1 MTTAEKRKICVITG
15 SRAEYGLLSPVMRA
29 IREHPAFKLQII
41 ATGAHLSPDHG
52 NTVRVIEEDGFVIDE
67 RVDLKLAGDAGSER
81 ARAAGRGVSGF
92 AEAYSRLDPDILLI
106 LGDRYEILAAA
117 TAALLMRIPIAH
129 IAGGDITEGAFD
141 DAIRHSLTKLS
152 HLHFVT
158 TESAAA
164 RVRQLGEEPDRITVS
179 GSTGIDVIRQMPLLK
194 RREIEHRLGF
204 SLRER
209 NLLITFH
216 PVTLGNMSDER
227 QLDELLAA
235 LDMIGPDIGL
245 IFTAPNADPGET
257 AIRVKIGGYLATHT
271 NACLRESLGQLLYL
285 STMSCCDAVVGNS
298 SSGIYEAPSL
308 KKPTVN
314 IGDRQAGR
322 ERASS
327 VIDCQPD
334 RTAIAQAIR
343 KAFHLDCT
351 DVASPY
357 GDGHA
362 TERIIAR
369 LASIPDFKPLL
380 RKHFID
386 FPKAPQA

>member
-1 MTTAEKRKICVITG
+1 MTGKRKICVITG
-15 SRAEYGLLSPVMRA
+15 SRAEYGLLSPVMHGLTQ
-29 IREHPAFKLQII
+29 HPAFELQIVV
-41 ATGAHLSPDHG
+41 TGAHLSAAHG
-52 NTVRVIEEDGFVIDE
+52 NTIRAIEEDGFTISE
-67 RVDLKLAGDAGSER
+67 RVNLGLAEDSGAER
-81 ARAAGRGVSGF
+81 AKAAGRGISGF
-92 AEAYSRLDPDILLI
+92 AEVFSRLAPDLILV

-129 IAGGDITEGAFD
+129 IAGGDVTEGAFD
-141 DAIRHSLTKLS
+141 DAIRHSLTKIA
-152 HLHFVT
+152 HLHFAT

-164 RVRQLGEEPDRITVS
+164 RIRQLGEEPGRIVIS
-179 GSTGIDVIRQMPLLK
+179 GSTGLDIIRQMPLLQWQDV
-194 RREIEHRLGF
+194 EQRLGF

-216 PVTLGNMSDER
+216 PVTLGNISDER
-227 QLDELLAA
+227 QMDELLAA
-235 LDMIGPDIGL
+235 LDMLGPDVGL
-245 IFTAPNADPGET
+245 VFTAPNADPGEI
-257 AIRVKIGGYLATHT
+257 AIRSKIDEFLATRS
-271 NACLRESLGQLLYL
+271 NACFRESLGQLLYL
-285 STMSCCDAVVGNS
+285 SMMNCCDAVVGNS

-308 KKPTVN
+308 RKPTVN

-327 VIDCQPD
+327 VIDCPPD

-351 DVASPY
+351 GVVSPY

-369 LASIPDFKPLL
+369 IASIPDFKPLL
-380 RKHFID
+380 HKHFID
-386 FPKAPQA
+386 LPRPPHD

>member
-1 MTTAEKRKICVITG
+1 MAEKRKICVITG

-29 IREHPAFKLQII
+29 IREHPALALQII
-41 ATGAHLSPDHG
+41 ATGAHLSADHG
-52 NTVRVIEEDGFVIDE
+52 NTFRAIEEDGFVIDE
-67 RVDLKLAGDAGSER
+67 RVDLKLAGDAGAER
-81 ARAAGRGVSGF
+81 ARATGRGVSGF
-92 AEAYSRLDPDILLI
+92 AEAFSRLVPDLILI

-129 IAGGDITEGAFD
+129 IAGGDVTEGAFD
-141 DAIRHSLTKLS
+141 DAIRHCLTKLS

-158 TESAAA
+158 SESAAA
-164 RVRQLGEEPDRITVS
+164 RVRQLGEEPDRIIVS
-179 GSTGIDVIRQMPLLK
+179 GSTGLDVIRLSPLLERQEVE
-194 RREIEHRLGF
+194 RRLDF

-216 PVTLGNMSDER
+216 PVTLGNISDER

-235 LDMIGPDIGL
+235 LDMLGPDVGL
-245 IFTAPNADPGET
+245 VFTAPNADPGES
-257 AIRVKIGGYLATHT
+257 AIRSKIGEYRATHA

-285 STMSCCDAVVGNS
+285 STMNCCDAVVGNS

-322 ERASS
+322 ERAPS
-327 VIDCQPD
+327 VIDCPPD
-334 RTAIAQAIR
+334 RTAIAQAIQ
-343 KAFHLDCT
+343 KSFHLDCT
-351 DVASPY
+351 GVTSPY

-369 LASIPDFKPLL
+369 LSSIPDFKSLL

-386 FPKAPQA
+386 LPSVFHA

>member
-1 MTTAEKRKICVITG
+1 MDKRKICVITG

-29 IREHPAFKLQII
+29 IREHPAFELHII

-52 NTVRVIEEDGFVIDE
+52 NTVHVIEEDGFVINE

-92 AEAYSRLDPDILLI
+92 AEAYSRLGPDLLLI

-158 TESAAA
+158 SESAAA
-164 RVRQLGEEPDRITVS
+164 RVRQLGEEPDRIVVS
-179 GSTGIDVIRQMPLLK
+179 GSTGLDVIRQMPLLE
-194 RREIEHRLGF
+194 REDVERRLGF
-204 SLRER
+204 SLHER

-216 PVTLGNMSDER
+216 PVTLGNMSDDR

-235 LDMIGPDIGL
+235 LDMLGPDVGL
-245 IFTAPNADPGET
+245 VFTAPNADPGESV
-257 AIRVKIGGYLATHT
+257 IRAKIDAYLTTHP

-285 STMSCCDAVVGNS
+285 STMSCCNAVVGNS

-308 KKPTVN
+308 KRPTVN

-322 ERASS
+322 ERAPS
-327 VIDCQPD
+327 VIDCHPD
-334 RTAIAQAIR
+334 RTAIAQAVR

-351 DVASPY
+351 SVTSPY

-369 LASIPDFKPLL
+369 LVSIPDFKPLL
-380 RKHFID
+380 RKRFID
-386 FPKAPQA
+386 LPRAPHA

>member
-1 MTTAEKRKICVITG
+1 MTEKRKICVITG

-29 IREHPAFKLQII
+29 IQEHPAFKLQIV
-41 ATGAHLSPDHG
+41 ATGAHLSADHG
-52 NTVRVIEEDGFVIDE
+52 NTFRVIEEDGFVISE
-67 RVDLKLAGDAGSER
+67 RVDLNLAGDTGSER

-92 AEAYSRLDPDILLI
+92 AEAFSRLVPDLILI

-129 IAGGDITEGAFD
+129 IAGGDVTEGAFD

-164 RVRQLGEEPDRITVS
+164 RVRQLGEEPDRIVVS
-179 GSTGIDVIRQMPLLK
+179 GSTGLDVIRQMPLLK
-194 RREIEHRLGF
+194 RQEVERRLDF

-216 PVTLGNMSDER
+216 PVTLGNISDER

-235 LDMIGPDIGL
+235 LDMLGPGVGL
-245 IFTAPNADPGET
+245 VFTAPNADPGET
-257 AIRVKIGGYLATHT
+257 AIRSKIDGYLATHA
-271 NACLRESLGQLLYL
+271 NACLHESLGQLLYL
-285 STMSCCDAVVGNS
+285 STMNRCDAVVGNS

-327 VIDCQPD
+327 VIDCPPD
-334 RTAIAQAIR
+334 RTSIAQAIQ
-343 KAFHLDCT
+343 KAFHLDCS
-351 DVASPY
+351 DVRSPY
-357 GDGHA
+357 GDGYA

-369 LASIPDFKPLL
+369 IASIPDFKTLL

-386 FPKAPQA
+386 LPKPAHD

>member
-1 MTTAEKRKICVITG
+1 MTEKRKICVITG

-29 IREHPAFKLQII
+29 IREHPAHVLQII
-41 ATGAHLSPDHG
+41 ATGAHLSADHG
-52 NTVRVIEEDGFVIDE
+52 NTFRAIEEDGFVITE
-67 RVDLKLAGDAGSER
+67 RVDLKLAGDSGSER

-92 AEAYSRLDPDILLI
+92 AEAFARLIPDLILI

-129 IAGGDITEGAFD
+129 IAGGDVTEGAFD

-164 RVRQLGEEPDRITVS
+164 RIRQLGEEPDRIIVS
-179 GSTGIDVIRQMPLLK
+179 GSTGLDVIRQTPLLK
-194 RREIEHRLGF
+194 RQEVERRLGF
-204 SLRER
+204 SLSER
-209 NLLITFH
+209 NLLVTFH

-235 LDMIGPDIGL
+235 LDMLGPDVGL
-245 IFTAPNADPGET
+245 VFTAPNADPGET
-257 AIRVKIGGYLATHT
+257 IIRSKIDGYLATHT

-285 STMSCCDAVVGNS
+285 STMNCCDAVVGNS

-327 VIDCQPD
+327 VIDCPPD

-343 KAFHLDCT
+343 KAFHLECT
-351 DVASPY
+351 SVVSPY

-369 LASIPDFKPLL
+369 IASISDFKPLL
-380 RKHFID
+380 HKHFID
-386 FPKAPQA
+386 LPRFPHE